1 MRTEKQSEA
10 SKINGAKSNGPTT
23 EEGKAKSS
31 RNSHRHN
38 LTGANLVLLSN
49 EDPVDFH
56 AHAKSYL
63 DRFAPI
69 DLVEHNLVSQLIAA
83 SWRLARIG
91 SWECSLFEIQMDR
104 QRDELATEFSYLDA
118 HARQTLAFLGLADKT
133 NALTLLQ
140 RYQSAARRSYTSA
153 FRTLKELQGDRFN
166 RPPAIPPVHTQA
178 IETEP
183 RPTGSGGYCTAQTEN
198 DTPAAEQNS
207 IPQIIRFLRRELE
220 IMELPNEPEMA
231 FAAGASGT
239 PHAILNLATI
249 LGER

>member
-1 MRTEKQSEA
+1 MRTDKQNQA

-23 EEGKAKSS
+23 EEGKAKSA

-49 EDPVDFH
+49 EDPVDFR

-69 DLVEHNLVSQLIAA
+69 DLVEHNLVKQLIAA
-83 SWRLARIG
+83 SWRLARIS

-104 QRDELATEFSYLDA
+104 QRDELAKEFSYLDG
-118 HARQTLAFLGLADKT
+118 HARQILALLDLADKT
-133 NALTLLQ
+133 SALTLLQ
-140 RYQSAARRSYTSA
+140 RYQSAARRSYASA

-166 RPPAIPPVHTQA
+166 RPPAATPTQS
-178 IETEP
+178 ISEQLETLAEP
-183 RPTGSGGYCTAQTEN
+183 LPAPEP
-198 DTPAAEQNS
+198 TPAAEQNS

>member
-1 MRTEKQSEA
+1 MRTDKQNQT
-10 SKINGAKSNGPTT
+10 SKINGAKSNGPVT

-49 EDPVDFH
+49 EDPVEFR
-56 AHAKSYL
+56 AHANSYL

-69 DLVEHNLVSQLIAA
+69 DLVEHNLVKQLIAA

-153 FRTLKELQGDRFN
+153 FRILKELQGDRFN
-166 RPPAIPPVHTQA
+166 RPPAATPTQSIPEQLEMLPEPLPVP
-178 IETEP
+178 EP
-183 RPTGSGGYCTAQTEN
+183 A
-198 DTPAAEQNS
+198 PAAEQNS

-220 IMELPNEPEMA
+220 IMEIPNEPEPPIVYRAMH
-231 FAAGASGT
+231 AGATSNT
-239 PHAILNLATI
+239 ELN
-249 LGER
+249 